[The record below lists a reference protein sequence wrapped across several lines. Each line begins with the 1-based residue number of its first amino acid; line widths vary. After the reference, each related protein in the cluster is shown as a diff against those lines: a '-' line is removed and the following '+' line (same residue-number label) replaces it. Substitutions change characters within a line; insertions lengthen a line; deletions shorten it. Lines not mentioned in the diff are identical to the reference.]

1 MPVHTVH
8 SEQSFARPPKLPA
21 PDAVL
26 LERHAQPCTVR
37 SFLHIVFF
45 VSRSHISSRFVQ
57 PVLSSFC
64 SRSLAL
70 ERRSQSCTSEDVHFY
85 SSGSTRSTLFY
96 IFTCRNVYDGC
107 RSVRKPGLMQGPFT
121 LSTLNSP
128 SHDPPNYP
136 PPMPF
141 FSSATRN
148 LAQCDLFCTLSF
160 SSRGHT
166 SHHALCNQSSLLF
179 ARVHLHSRG
188 GRRAA
193 RVRMCIFIH
202 QGQLVALCSIFS
214 PVEMCM
220 MDVEVCESRA

>member
-26 LERHAQPCTVR
+26 LERHARPCTVQ

-70 ERRSQSCTSEDVHFY
+70 ERRSQSCTSEDVHCY
-85 SSGSTRSTLFY
+85 SSGSTGSTLFY

-107 RSVRKPGLMQGPFT
+107 RSARKPGLMQGKFGMHGNVPT
-121 LSTLNSP
+121 LPRPRSDLATPPGHPSYMFWPVTVNSVKP
-128 SHDPPNYP
+128 L
-136 PPMPF
+136 
-141 FSSATRN
+141 SSWRN
-148 LAQCDLFCTLSF
+148 A
-160 SSRGHT
+160 
-166 SHHALCNQSSLLF
+166 
-179 ARVHLHSRG
+179 
-188 GRRAA
+188 
-193 RVRMCIFIH
+193 
-202 QGQLVALCSIFS
+202 
-214 PVEMCM
+214 E
-220 MDVEVCESRA
+220 